1 MGFPRRRRRKFIH
14 MTQLAKPLR
23 FLAVALFSL
32 AVVSGCSTIKGKF
45 GKGKDS
51 QVNEGVAVAT
61 LYERGHSNMVKG
73 RWDMAEEV
81 FKRLVAQ
88 YPYGPEAEQAQ
99 IETAYAQYKAG
110 KNEDAITTIDRF
122 IRTYPTHRN
131 IAYMY
136 YLRGLVNSN
145 RDTVFLRRVWN
156 LDASRRDLATPNQA
170 FNDFSIV
177 VNNYPNSAYAAD
189 ARQRMMQLRDLFA
202 RHELDVGLYYLR
214 RAAYVSAISRAR
226 ALLDTYPQSQ
236 FADDAV
242 AVLAAGYKGL
252 GNTALYD
259 SAVAQLKQAN
269 PSHPYLTGSWPRNPS
284 TVRRLNPF
292 AGERS
297 PIDKILETPPP
308 MAK

>member
-1 MGFPRRRRRKFIH
+1 MGFPRRLRSFLNT
-14 MTQLAKPLR
+14 MTNRSLTLR
-23 FLAVALFSL
+23 LTAAALTSVALL
-32 AVVSGCSTIKGKF
+32 SGCSTVKSVFDRKDTDKF
-45 GKGKDS
+45 
-51 QVNEGVAVAT
+51 EGVAVDS
-61 LYERGHSNMVKG
+61 LYKQGHDNMIRGN
-73 RWDMAEEV
+73 WDRAEEI

-122 IRTYPTHRN
+122 LRTYPTHRS

-177 VNNYPNSAYAAD
+177 VNNYPNSPYAEN
-189 ARQRMMQLRDLFA
+189 ARLRMSALRDLFA

-214 RAAYVSAISRAR
+214 RDAFVSANSRAR

-236 FADDAV
+236 FADDAI
-242 AVLAAGYKGL
+242 ALLAASYKGL

-269 PSHPYLTGSWPRNPS
+269 PSHPYLTGRWPDYPS
-284 TVRRLNPF
+284 NLRKLNPF
-292 AGERS
+292 VGERS
-297 PIDKILETPPP
+297 PIDSIAEAPPP
-308 MAK
+308 GI